1 MVTNLL
7 KVKTMKTT
15 KIFCTA
21 AMLFVLQQAFAQTAI
36 VSKPFTIKGTLTGAH
51 ADSVTLYYEGDGG
64 NYMNETKPVSNN
76 QFTLTGNVT
85 QPVSAGIIFK
95 KTGEVIPRNKQEE
108 RMREFY
114 IEPAAITITGDPV
127 DVKTL
132 TITGSKAETEYED
145 LNNKIAPIREEMK
158 PLSEAYNKANE
169 EYINAEKNKK
179 AESVLDSLK
188 NIAADLHGKFD
199 PYYDRIKKVT
209 YQFFLTHPNS
219 YVTLDQMPYFVSQV
233 SLDSAKLVYNNLNDE
248 LKQSKQGKESA
259 KEIQKIEAGS
269 PGSIAANFSTIDISG
284 NPLSLA
290 DFKGKYVM
298 LDFWASWCVPC
309 RKGNPHMIEV
319 YNKYK
324 SKGFDIIGIA
334 DDDDKAEAWKAAV
347 AKDKVGVWHH
357 VLRGLNWDLIKKHE
371 VNPKDINEKF
381 GIHSLPT
388 KILIDP
394 SGKIV
399 GRYGDS
405 SGGSD
410 EDMDKML
417 ASIFNK

>member
-1 MVTNLL
+1 MVINLL

-36 VSKPFTIKGTLTGAH
+36 VSKPFTIKGALTGAH

-199 PYYDRIKKVT
+199 PYYDRIK
-209 YQFFLTHPNS
+209 
-219 YVTLDQMPYFVSQV
+219 
-233 SLDSAKLVYNNLNDE
+233 
-248 LKQSKQGKESA
+248 
-259 KEIQKIEAGS
+259 
-269 PGSIAANFSTIDISG
+269 
-284 NPLSLA
+284 
-290 DFKGKYVM
+290 
-298 LDFWASWCVPC
+298 
-309 RKGNPHMIEV
+309 
-319 YNKYK
+319 
-324 SKGFDIIGIA
+324 
-334 DDDDKAEAWKAAV
+334 
-347 AKDKVGVWHH
+347 
-357 VLRGLNWDLIKKHE
+357 
-371 VNPKDINEKF
+371 
-381 GIHSLPT
+381 
-388 KILIDP
+388 
-394 SGKIV
+394 
-399 GRYGDS
+399 
-405 SGGSD
+405 
-410 EDMDKML
+410 
-417 ASIFNK
+417 